1 MKILHVIAMAGAAV
15 GLSGCATVI
24 NGTSQK
30 YQIRSDPEGALAT
43 LSNGQTCTTPCELS
57 LKRRHDLRIDFERD
71 GYEPA
76 YVLVQSRTG
85 GAVAGNLLLGGL
97 VGGLVDSSNGA
108 SNHLHPRP
116 LHLRMV
122 PVGSGGGAELL
133 DDEGEVTGTAAAHNA
148 ELADDLRESL
158 GDRAVGGGAAV
169 GPEREDAEPA
179 DGAAHEPADEV
190 VVAGEGGSGES

>member
-1 MKILHVIAMAGAAV
+1 MKILHAIAMAGAAV

-85 GAVAGNLLLGGL
+85 GALAGNLLLGGL

-122 PVGSGGGAELL
+122 PVGSGSEAELL
-133 DDEGEVTGTAAAHNA
+133 GDEGEVTATVAAHNA
-148 ELADDLRESL
+148 ELADDLRESM

-169 GPEREDAEPA
+169 GPERDAEPA
-179 DGAAHEPADEV
+179 DGAIDEPADEV
-190 VVAGEGGSGES
+190 VVAGEDGSGEG

>member
-1 MKILHVIAMAGAAV
+1 
-15 GLSGCATVI
+15 
-24 NGTSQK
+24 
-30 YQIRSDPEGALAT
+30 
-43 LSNGQTCTTPCELS
+43 
-57 LKRRHDLRIDFERD
+57 
-71 GYEPA
+71 
-76 YVLVQSRTG
+76 VLVQSRTG

-169 GPEREDAEPA
+169 GPERGDAEPVG
-179 DGAAHEPADEV
+179 GAAHEPADEV